1 MAFAARISYGRGSV
15 LPATLQFLVAMLAC
29 SLNERMQRKLDYTQ
43 EEVRILKEHFAA
55 VTGKRRIILTDDQ
68 RRRLATK
75 GKPLSPE
82 ERRDCCQL
90 VKPGTILAWFRR
102 LVAQRYDSSQSI
114 KRGPGRPR
122 KADEIRKLVIEIARA
137 NLNWGYTKIRDA
149 LRVGLKIEIG
159 RTTVAAI
166 LNEAGIEPAPARENK
181 RTWKQ
186 FMRSHWDTLYACD
199 FFAVEALGIFGPVR
213 YMVFFVIE
221 LRTRAVEIA
230 GIRVDPDGEWM
241 KQVARNLTDP
251 MDGFLRNASYL
262 IHDRDPLFT
271 DAFRQILKSSN
282 VKTVKIPAKSPNC
295 NPHAERFV
303 RSIKYEC
310 LNHFVFFGERHL
322 RYVVGQYMRHYLRER
337 FHQGLGGNLIDSTF
351 SSANDNDSQAPIVCR
366 SRLGGLL
373 NYYVREAA

>member
-102 LVAQRYDSSQSI
+102 LVAQRYDSSQSR

-166 LNEAGIEPAPARENK
+166 LNEAGIEPAPEREKK

-295 NPHAERFV
+295 NPHAEHFV